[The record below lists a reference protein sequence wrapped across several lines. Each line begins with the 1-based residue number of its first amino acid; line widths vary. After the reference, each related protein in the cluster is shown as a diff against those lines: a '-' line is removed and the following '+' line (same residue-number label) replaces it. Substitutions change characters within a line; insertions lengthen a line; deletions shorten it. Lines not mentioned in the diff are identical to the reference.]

1 MKRYL
6 FLFLL
11 VLFFPVRG
19 DCQIPENNAGAW
31 KNILPV
37 DINLAFGPNST
48 ATWDPSIGF
57 RFQVSEHF
65 RVGIGDV
72 SFGAADLI
80 SGTRYAIMGGPVVE
94 FVAPITNDIS
104 YSILAGVPL
113 QTRWGAAIAH
123 TFGAAPYGAASL
135 DYHFSPVFALAGD
148 FRLQYVATEAYLR
161 SPRVLPSNAFL
172 IAFGL
177 GFHFYL

>member
-6 FLFLL
+6 FLLLAVFL
-11 VLFFPVRG
+11 FPCEGISQV
-19 DCQIPENNAGAW
+19 PNTTSSAW
-31 KNILPV
+31 ANILAV
-37 DINLAFGPNST
+37 DVNLAFGPSST

-57 RFQVSEHF
+57 RFQINDHF

-72 SFGAADLI
+72 SFGAADLL

-94 FVAPITNDIS
+94 YLSHISNELS
-104 YSILAGVPL
+104 YSILAGIPL
-113 QTRWGAAIAH
+113 QNRWGAYITH

-135 DYHFSPVFALAGD
+135 DYHFSPAFSLAGD
-148 FRLQYVATEAYLR
+148 FRLQYIATEAYLR
-161 SPRVLPSNAFL
+161 SPRVLPSSSLL
-172 IAFGL
+172 IALGL